1 MKLRKRL
8 GQVLRIMSQLFDT
21 KLVDKATNQL
31 LKQTLKKMNGE
42 LNMQEA
48 VRSLNASQKAKIENG
63 LM

>member
-1 MKLRKRL
+1 MKLRTRL

-48 VRSLNASQKAKIENG
+48 VRSLNASQKAKIETG

>member
-8 GQVLRIMSQLFDT
+8 GQVLKIMSQLFDT

-42 LNMQEA
+42 LNLQEA

>member
-8 GQVLRIMSQLFDT
+8 GQVLKIMSQLFDT